1 MDSKGC
7 KFCRKVGSQP
17 IVNKRTID
25 NYTLLEVKKKEDKK
39 LAKKK
44 KEKLLSDDP
53 QVQLFESALFEFA
66 TFKWA
71 FFKFYNFLVMVT

>member
-7 KFCRKVGSQP
+7 KFCNKVGSQP
-17 IVNKRTID
+17 MVNKRTMY

-44 KEKLLSDDP
+44 KEKPLSDEP
-53 QVQLFESALFEFA
+53 QVQLFESALFELA
-66 TFKWA
+66 TFR
-71 FFKFYNFLVMVT
+71 

>member
-17 IVNKRTID
+17 IVNKRTMY

-44 KEKLLSDDP
+44 KEKPLPDEP

-66 TFKWA
+66 TF
-71 FFKFYNFLVMVT
+71 F